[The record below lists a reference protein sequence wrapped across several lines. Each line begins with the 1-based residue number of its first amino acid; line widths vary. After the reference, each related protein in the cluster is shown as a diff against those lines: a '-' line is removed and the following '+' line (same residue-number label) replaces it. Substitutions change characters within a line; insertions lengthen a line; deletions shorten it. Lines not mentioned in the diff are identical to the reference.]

1 MYHVSIKQQ
10 FRGWDTEGIDTEC
23 TVVGMSALYLPVIL
37 DPQYSHRV
45 CCISVITV
53 MGPDLLQG
61 YLIITHMQTEGLRM
75 RLSDPS
81 VISLCTIVTGQEMQ

>member
-1 MYHVSIKQQ
+1 MYHVSTKQQ
-10 FRGWDTEGIDTEC
+10 FKGWDTEGIDTEC
-23 TVVGMSALYLPVIL
+23 TVVGTSALYPQVIL

-61 YLIITHMQTEGLRM
+61 YLIVTHTQTEGPRM

-81 VISLCTIVTGQEMQ
+81 VIFLCTIITGQEMQ